1 MKPFTLEGFAH
12 FLIHEVNIEHAQ
24 RAGIEAAAQI
34 VQTEAK
40 RVIGTYDYGWAPLK
54 EATIAR
60 KANGDT
66 PLLETGEMRDSIEYV
81 VLSDHEA
88 EVGSNSDKAVW
99 HELGTK
105 TIPARSFLAG
115 AAMEKAHE
123 ASRVIGISVAAAI
136 ASRNIDVEILKLA
149 GHAIKEVGHTAREA
163 LDDMDDGNNHDHKK

>member
-1 MKPFTLEGFAH
+1 MKPFTIEGFAH
-12 FLIHEVNIEHAQ
+12 FLIHEVNIAHAE

-40 RVIGTYDYGWAPLK
+40 RVIGTYDYGWPPLK

-66 PLLETGEMRDSIEYV
+66 PLLETGEMRDSIEYTV
-81 VLSDHEA
+81 INDHEA

-99 HELGTK
+99 HELGTSK
-105 TIPARSFLAG
+105 IPARSFLAG
-115 AAMEKAHE
+115 AAIEKAHE

-149 GHAIKEVGHTAREA
+149 GHAIKEVAHSVREMVP
-163 LDDMDDGNNHDHKK
+163 DDPDEKGRHR